1 MCVRLWRRHLN
12 GGRIFESFDRK
23 VLQLVSLSSD
33 GEVFTGDAALLPGVN
48 GDSFDRK
55 IQQARDYWSGRLTGE
70 LEETLLGGRIRVERI
85 LEDYQ

>member
-1 MCVRLWRRHLN
+1 MQLCCRELM
-12 GGRIFESFDRK
+12 ET
-23 VLQLVSLSSD
+23 VLI
-33 GEVFTGDAALLPGVN
+33 A
-48 GDSFDRK
+48 K